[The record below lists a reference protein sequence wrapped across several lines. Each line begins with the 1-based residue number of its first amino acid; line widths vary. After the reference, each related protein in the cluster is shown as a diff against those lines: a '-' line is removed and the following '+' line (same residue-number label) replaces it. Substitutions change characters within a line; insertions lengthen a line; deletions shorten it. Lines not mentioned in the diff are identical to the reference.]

1 MELDKGYTF
10 NLPKANQSIIKVIG
24 VGGGG
29 SNAVNHMYNQ
39 GIKDVEFIV
48 VNTDTQALQSSP
60 VPNKL
65 QIGVNLTEGLGAGA
79 NPERGRSAALESKEE
94 IRELLSHNTKMVF
107 ITAGMGGGTGTGAA
121 PVIAKISKDLGI
133 LTVGIVT
140 APFSWEGRKKRAQ
153 ADVGLEEL
161 KANCDTVVTILND
174 KLSEMFGQLTLR
186 QAFAQ
191 ADNILTTAAKSIAEI
206 ITVTANVNVDFED
219 VKTVMKDS
227 GGAVMGSA
235 AASGEGRALRA
246 AAEALNSP
254 LLNNT
259 DIHGAQKIL
268 LSIMY
273 GEEDELQMSEL
284 DEITSY
290 IEERTGGDSE
300 IIFGYGCDYALG
312 NQIRVT
318 MIATGFQPAE
328 SQQRVATQVQHY
340 ELSSGKQ
347 TSLFPAQEPLPKP
360 TEVPI
365 RQQEL
370 PLKSENTLP
379 QELVPLEGKYEMTFV
394 NKAEEPPAANTRT
407 PTPSDELRDKRLKM
421 TKEYSDRIKKLYALS
436 ENNEQ
441 ALDELYKKPAYLRS
455 NAKLADTPD
464 PDDDHTSRYNL
475 NDDKGLLGNNRF
487 LHDNVD

>member
-1 MELDKGYTF
+1 
-10 NLPKANQSIIKVIG
+10 
-24 VGGGG
+24 
-29 SNAVNHMYNQ
+29 
-39 GIKDVEFIV
+39 
-48 VNTDTQALQSSP
+48 
-60 VPNKL
+60 
-65 QIGVNLTEGLGAGA
+65 
-79 NPERGRSAALESKEE
+79 
-94 IRELLSHNTKMVF
+94 
-107 ITAGMGGGTGTGAA
+107 
-121 PVIAKISKDLGI
+121 
-133 LTVGIVT
+133 
-140 APFSWEGRKKRAQ
+140 
-153 ADVGLEEL
+153 
-161 KANCDTVVTILND
+161 
-174 KLSEMFGQLTLR
+174 
-186 QAFAQ
+186 
-191 ADNILTTAAKSIAEI
+191 
-206 ITVTANVNVDFED
+206 
-219 VKTVMKDS
+219 
-227 GGAVMGSA
+227 
-235 AASGEGRALRA
+235 
-246 AAEALNSP
+246 
-254 LLNNT
+254 
-259 DIHGAQKIL
+259 
-268 LSIMY
+268 
-273 GEEDELQMSEL
+273 
-284 DEITSY
+284 
-290 IEERTGGDSE
+290 
-300 IIFGYGCDYALG
+300 
-312 NQIRVT
+312 

>member
-94 IRELLSHNTKMVF
+94 IRELLSQNTKMVF

-140 APFSWEGRKKRAQ
+140 SPFSWEGRKKKAQ
-153 ADVGLEEL
+153 ADVGLQEL
-161 KANCDTVVTILND
+161 RANCDTVITILND
-174 KLSEMFGQLTLR
+174 KLSDMFGQLTLR

-191 ADNILTTAAKSIAEI
+191 ADNILSTAAKSIAEI
-206 ITVTANVNVDFED
+206 ITVTANINVDFED

-227 GGAVMGSA
+227 GAAVMGSA
-235 AASGEGRALRA
+235 VASGEGRALRA
-246 AAEALNSP
+246 AEEALTSP

-259 DIHGAQKIL
+259 EILGAQKIL

-273 GEEDELQMSEL
+273 GEEDELHMDEL
-284 DEITSY
+284 KEITGY
-290 IEERTGGDSE
+290 IEERTGGESE
-300 IIFGYGCDYALG
+300 IIFGYGGDHTLG

-318 MIATGFQPAE
+318 LIATGFQAVEEAPTY
-328 SQQRVATQVQHY
+328 TQAIQHI

-347 TSLFPAQEPLPKP
+347 TSLFPTAEPTPRSVDATPKRP
-360 TEVPI
+360 EPADRPESTP
-365 RQQEL
+365 
-370 PLKSENTLP
+370 P

-394 NKAEEPPAANTRT
+394 NKTEEQSTSQPRQPSAA
-407 PTPSDELRDKRLKM
+407 DELRDKRLKM

-464 PDDDHTSRYNL
+464 PDDNHTSRYNL